1 MRRDILFTYEDA
13 KFLWCV
19 CGRIEGAIE
28 MMAIFFPDNEKR
40 KSINDSLLKT
50 KKVLMD
56 YVEKKIGED
65 NED

>member
-1 MRRDILFTYEDA
+1 MWENRRSYRNDGD
-13 KFLWCV
+13 
-19 CGRIEGAIE
+19 
-28 MMAIFFPDNEKR
+28 FFSDNEKR